1 MMKLKLQAAG
11 IPLLALSFAVI
22 SCRSTEDHISDNSTS
37 NSAYNV
43 KVNLSGIED
52 IEETPALQASASKSG
67 QALSSGPQQTK
78 IPLGDDSFVM
88 ATLTPQSN
96 TSSISSKAQ
105 ASVNPMAAANQP
117 TELGVGVRYK
127 VAVYDKDGNY
137 VTEKEF
143 TYKNGETDGFLL
155 NGGQNYTFV
164 AYSLNSTSSTPSIN
178 NGGTLANAKLASI
191 NGDLMYFKKTM
202 TVTGNGVN
210 NLNVILKHQYSQIT
224 TKLDARQVGNISAVT
239 NATITPANSSADIS
253 FATDALTYNG
263 SISQPV
269 SFSAQNLPIVTS
281 SPTQVISNTTTTG
294 QLNLGTVTVD
304 GVSKSMTI
312 DKLKITPGVRY
323 NLNLRLGPCRQDIN
337 PVPFSVKDG
346 VTQTFTMPAT
356 DFGFV
361 FDIYKLDNSFNLTIN
376 GTQMASKEINFQG
389 NDGATRT
396 VRFADGT
403 VYGSDVI
410 PALLRPAALPAKRTY
425 EIWDLEGTPSAP
437 LVRVVISKDGKI
449 SLFGSKSSGGAL
461 EPLELYNGNTLNTI
475 KWNTT
480 GTNTVTATQSVIN
493 ITYMSGNGTGKQ
505 IVTCNP

>member
-1 MMKLKLQAAG
+1 MMKLQLKAVG
-11 IPLLALSFAVI
+11 FPLLVLSLTAA
-22 SCRSTEDHISDNSTS
+22 SCRSAEGSISDNTTAN
-37 NSAYNV
+37 NSVYNV
-43 KVNLSGIED
+43 KVNLASIESE
-52 IEETPALQASASKSG
+52 EETPVFQASAGKTGVATVS
-67 QALSSGPQQTK
+67 PQQTK
-78 IPLGDDSFVM
+78 ISLDDDNFVM

-96 TSSISSKAQ
+96 TSSLASQAQ
-105 ASVNPMAAANQP
+105 ASINPVAAATP
-117 TELGVGVRYK
+117 TDLGIGVRYK
-127 VAVYDKDGNY
+127 VAVYDASGNY

-143 TYKNGETDGFLL
+143 AYKNGETDGFLL

-164 AYSLNSTSSTPSIN
+164 AYSVNSASSTPSIN
-178 NGGTLANAKLASI
+178 NGGTLANAKLSGI
-191 NGDLMYFKKTM
+191 SGDLMYFKKNM

-210 NLNVILKHQYSQIT
+210 SLDIVLKHQYSQIT

-239 NATITPANSSADIS
+239 NATISPANSSADIS

-263 SISQPV
+263 SINQPV
-269 SFSAQNLPIVTS
+269 SFSAQNLPIATS
-281 SPTQVISNTTTTG
+281 SATQVISNTTTTG

-312 DKLKITPGVRY
+312 DKLKITPGVKY

-376 GTQMASKEINFQG
+376 GTQMATKEINFQG

-403 VYGSDVI
+403 VYGSDVV

-461 EPLELYNGNTLNTI
+461 EPLELFNGNTLNTI

-505 IVTCNP
+505 IVTCAP

>member
-1 MMKLKLQAAG
+1 MMKLQLKAVG
-11 IPLLALSFAVI
+11 FPLLVLSLTAA
-22 SCRSTEDHISDNSTS
+22 SCRSAEGSISDNTTAN
-37 NSAYNV
+37 NSVYNV
-43 KVNLSGIED
+43 KVNLASIESE
-52 IEETPALQASASKSG
+52 EETPVFQASAGKTGVSTVS
-67 QALSSGPQQTK
+67 PQQTK
-78 IPLGDDSFVM
+78 ISLDDDNFVM

-96 TSSISSKAQ
+96 TSSLASQAQ
-105 ASVNPMAAANQP
+105 ASINPVAAATP
-117 TELGVGVRYK
+117 TDLGIGVRYK
-127 VAVYDKDGNY
+127 VAVYDASGNY

-143 TYKNGETDGFLL
+143 AYKNGETDGFLL

-164 AYSLNSTSSTPSIN
+164 AYSVNSASSTPSIN
-178 NGGTLANAKLASI
+178 NGGTLANAKLSGI
-191 NGDLMYFKKTM
+191 SEDLMYFKKNM
-202 TVTGNGVN
+202 TVTGNGIN
-210 NLNVILKHQYSQIT
+210 NLDIVLKHQYSQIT

-239 NATITPANSSADIS
+239 NATISPANSSADIS

-263 SISQPV
+263 SINQPV
-269 SFSAQNLPIVTS
+269 SFSAQNLPIATS
-281 SPTQVISNTTTTG
+281 SATQVISNTTTTG

-312 DKLKITPGVRY
+312 DKLKITPGVKY

-376 GTQMASKEINFQG
+376 GTQMATKEINFQG

-403 VYGSDVI
+403 VYGSDVV

-461 EPLELYNGNTLNTI
+461 EPLELFNGNTLNTI

-505 IVTCNP
+505 IVTCAP

>member
-1 MMKLKLQAAG
+1 MKLQLKAVG
-11 IPLLALSFAVI
+11 FPLLVLSLTAA
-22 SCRSTEDHISDNSTS
+22 SCRSAEGSISDNTTAN
-37 NSAYNV
+37 NSVYNV
-43 KVNLSGIED
+43 KVNLASIESE
-52 IEETPALQASASKSG
+52 EETPVFQASAGKTGVATVS
-67 QALSSGPQQTK
+67 PQQTK
-78 IPLGDDSFVM
+78 ISLDDDNFVM

-96 TSSISSKAQ
+96 TSSLASQAQ
-105 ASVNPMAAANQP
+105 ASINPVAAATP
-117 TELGVGVRYK
+117 TDLGIGVRYK
-127 VAVYDKDGNY
+127 VAVYDASGNY

-143 TYKNGETDGFLL
+143 AYKNGETDGFLL

-164 AYSLNSTSSTPSIN
+164 AYSVNSASSTPSIN
-178 NGGTLANAKLASI
+178 NGGTLANAKLSGI
-191 NGDLMYFKKTM
+191 SGDLMYFKKNM

-210 NLNVILKHQYSQIT
+210 SLDIVLKHQYSQIT

-239 NATITPANSSADIS
+239 NATISPANSSADIS

-263 SISQPV
+263 SINQPV
-269 SFSAQNLPIVTS
+269 SFSAQNLPIATS
-281 SPTQVISNTTTTG
+281 SATQVISNTTTTG

-312 DKLKITPGVRY
+312 DKLKITPGVKY

-376 GTQMASKEINFQG
+376 GTQMATKEINFQG

-403 VYGSDVI
+403 VYGSDVV

-461 EPLELYNGNTLNTI
+461 EPLELFNGNTLNTI

-505 IVTCNP
+505 IVTCAP